1 MNQQHCFTDALRS
14 AESVQDSQGAAGT
27 ENDKVIY
34 TNYKHSVMTPDNDKM
49 AEKKPNYPITTI
61 NVSANYRY
69 VKSLHFSLCQVY
81 VSSGSVLNVI
91 LS

>member
-34 TNYKHSVMTPDNDKM
+34 TNYKYSVMTPDNDKM
-49 AEKKPNYPITTI
+49 AEKNK
-61 NVSANYRY
+61 
-69 VKSLHFSLCQVY
+69 LHNHHDKCFGELQIC
-81 VSSGSVLNVI
+81 
-91 LS
+91 